1 MTREPDEVSLVY
13 CATKAAIHAFTL
25 SLRHQLRNTSVR
37 VFEAAPPIVRTELAG
52 RRSRPEGDFVM
63 SAPQAARGILEALE
77 NDTYEV
83 ALGAA
88 AHLRQQRE
96 AMFAAINES

>member
-1 MTREPDEVSLVY
+1 MSPPEV
-13 CATKAAIHAFTL
+13 
-25 SLRHQLRNTSVR
+25 
-37 VFEAAPPIVRTELAG
+37 
-52 RRSRPEGDFVM
+52 
-63 SAPQAARGILEALE
+63 ARGILEALE

-96 AMFAAINES
+96 AMFPVINEP